1 MTVIAS
7 IQRMA
12 HRMASLDWV
21 IPTAVRALVGLVFV
35 SSGWLTLSVTDALAM
50 GWLMLVCG
58 GLLWLGCLTR
68 LAALA
73 LGVALLLTQ
82 IVPHSGAG
90 WFGQVPAVQ
99 DNYLA
104 VWAGWGIDAAQHS
117 RERSVGVAQRLE
129 KANSIL
135 RSQSNHRWITEYG
148 ELSVNADGIERPVLY
163 GLLLLVLVLHGGG
176 RFTSLDY
183 WCVRRMAVL
192 RARQP
197 LKEGIGEKQ

>member
-1 MTVIAS
+1 MKMIAS

-12 HRMASLDWV
+12 HGMAWV
-21 IPTAVRALVGLVFV
+21 LPTAIRALAGLVFV
-35 SSGWLTLSVTDALAM
+35 STGWLTLSVADAPAT

-73 LGVALLLTQ
+73 LCAMLLLTQ
-82 IVPHSGAG
+82 IMPHSGAG
-90 WFGQVPAVQ
+90 WFAQVPAVH

-104 VWAGWGIDAAQHS
+104 VWAGWGVDAAQRS
-117 RERSVGVAQRLE
+117 RERSAGVAQRLE
-129 KANSIL
+129 KANSVL
-135 RSQSNHRWITEYG
+135 RVQSNHRWITEYG
-148 ELSVNADGIERPVLY
+148 ELSVNAGGIERPVLY
-163 GLLLLVLVLHGGG
+163 GLLLLVLVWHGGG

-192 RARQP
+192 KARQP